1 MTKLTAHQK
10 EAIDTYQSLLDKH
23 PSLFTARHKRLIVRD
38 PESIAAY
45 AAEHGDVLGVAA
57 ETPYALFLVDLVEN
71 RKPNGMRHRYPYLRV
86 VSRTQLEG
94 GTNVVILATIE
105 NTSLGKKGDIV
116 LIKQER
122 HALGTI
128 EAELP
133 RGFGIPGLTGETT
146 ALRELE
152 EETGYIGDRA
162 YLLATTCIDSGLTDG
177 LASFY
182 HVPVVQR
189 SPNRPE
195 VGEAITEVFLASLD
209 DAWRSIRSGQMRD
222 GLSLQALALYEKFR
236 A

>member
-1 MTKLTAHQK
+1 MTTLTAHQK
-10 EAIDTYQSLLDKH
+10 EAIDIYQSLMDRH
-23 PSLFTARHKRLIVRD
+23 PSLFTVRHKRLIVRD

-57 ETPYALFLVDLVEN
+57 ETPYALFIVDLVES
-71 RKPNGMRHRYPYLRV
+71 RRLDGTLYRYPYLRV
-86 VSRTQLEG
+86 ISRAQLEG
-94 GTNVVILATIE
+94 GTNVVILATIQDA
-105 NTSLGKKGDIV
+105 SLGKKGDIV

-133 RGFGIPGLTGETT
+133 RGFGIPGITGETT

-152 EETGYIGDRA
+152 EETGYIGDHA
-162 YLLATTCIDSGLTDG
+162 YLLATTSIDGGLTDG

-182 HVPVVQR
+182 HVPVVQH

-195 VGEAITEVFLASLD
+195 TGEAITEVFLASLD
-209 DAWRSIRSGQMRD
+209 DAWHSIRSGQMRD

-236 A
+236 T